1 VPMTVGASPYSMDEF
16 TIGFVDMTQGGG
28 KLAMWW
34 EKTMAT
40 VAFTV
45 GS

>member
-1 VPMTVGASPYSMDEF
+1 MVVGANPSSMEQF
-16 TIGFVDMTQGGG
+16 TIGFIDMTQGGG

-34 EKTMAT
+34 EKTVAT

>member
-1 VPMTVGASPYSMDEF
+1 MEQF
-16 TIGFVDMTQGGG
+16 TIVFADMTQSGG

-40 VAFTV
+40 AAFTV

>member
-1 VPMTVGASPYSMDEF
+1 MKVTTSPTSMEQF
-16 TIGFVDMTQGGG
+16 TIFFADMTQTGGT
-28 KLAMWW
+28 LAMWW